1 MEEVNKKLQSMQLK
15 LSAIQEVSNLLI
27 TQLKLDEIL
36 DQMMEIILKVTLTD
50 AGTLMLLDEVE
61 NCLVFKITK
70 GEKAEAIKGYKLK
83 LDEGIAG
90 FVAQT
95 GEPTIIPDVSKEPR
109 FKPEVAKEIDFKT
122 YNILC
127 VPMKIKERI
136 VGVIEVINRLE
147 KEPFSIDDLD
157 LLTAL
162 ANQAAIVIENNKLL
176 QDSQEAVRRLKTLL
190 EVTDVLGA
198 TKDLRSLLDLSMR
211 LATRTMSAEA
221 SSLMLLDEK
230 TNELVFEVVEGVKG
244 KQVLRQIRL
253 KSGEGIAGWVAKE
266 GTPLL
271 VPDVTKDP
279 RFTSKIDQQTSFET
293 KCILCVPLKIKKTT
307 IGIIEVINK
316 VDGGSV
322 FSEKDMEFFSL
333 FAHQVAIAIENA
345 RLYTGKRL
353 PMVEIE
359 EKPTPTPGKR
369 LRLGE
374 ILMEYN
380 LVTQSQVD
388 EALRIQQ
395 ERGKPQTKEKIG
407 QILIRMGATTEDAVN
422 CALSAQLDVPYV
434 WLTPQMVQEE
444 AIKFLP
450 RELLEHY
457 ALIPIMKIGNELTLV
472 MSDPTDE
479 NVIQDIKSITGA
491 EIKLSL
497 GSKQNIL
504 DIISQVLG
512 EKPKIKEPESGR
524 TGILPVNLPVNN
536 IEEIKSG
543 DEFEH
548 LQEAVKDIDRRLQA
562 IEQITQ
568 KAHCP

>member
-1 MEEVNKKLQSMQLK
+1 MEDSGKKLANTQLK
-15 LSAIQEVSNLLI
+15 LSALQKVSNLI
-27 TQLKLDEIL
+27 IAQWTLDEVL
-36 DQMMEIILKVTLTD
+36 DQIMEIILKVTLTD

-61 NCLVFKITK
+61 NCLTFKITK

-83 LDEGIAG
+83 LGEGIAG

-95 GEPTIIPDVSKEPR
+95 GEPTIIPDVSQEPR
-109 FKPEVAKEIDFKT
+109 FKLEIAKEIDFKT

-136 VGVIEVINRLE
+136 IGVIEVINRLE
-147 KEPFSIDDLD
+147 KEPFSTDDID

-190 EVTDVLGA
+190 EVSEVLGA

-211 LATRTMSAEA
+211 LATRTMNAEA
-221 SSLMLLDEK
+221 SSLMLLDEQ

-253 KSGEGIAGWVAKE
+253 KLGEGIAGWVAKE

-293 KCILCVPLKIKKTT
+293 KCILCIPLKIKKTT

-316 VDGGSV
+316 IDGGSV
-322 FSEKDMEFFSL
+322 FSEKDLEFFNL

-345 RLYTGKRL
+345 RLYTGQGL
-353 PMVEIE
+353 PRVEIE
-359 EKPTPTPGKR
+359 KPPTPTPGQR

-395 ERGKPQTKEKIG
+395 ETKEKIG
-407 QILIRMGATTEDAVN
+407 QILIKMGATTEDAVN
-422 CALSAQLDVPYV
+422 CALSAQLDIPYV
-434 WLTPQMVQEE
+434 WLSPQMVQEE
-444 AIKFLP
+444 AVTSLP
-450 RELLEHY
+450 KEMLEHY
-457 ALIPIMKIGNELTLV
+457 AMIPIMKLGNELTLV

-479 NVIQDIKSITGA
+479 ELIADVKTITGL

-504 DIISQVLG
+504 DIIRQILG
-512 EKPKIKEPESGR
+512 EKPKIKEPEKA
-524 TGILPVNLPVNN
+524 L
-536 IEEIKSG
+536 EEIQTKETRSM
-543 DEFEH
+543 DEFKH
-548 LQEAVKDIDRRLQA
+548 LKEAIKDIDHRLQT
-562 IEQITQ
+562 IEQMIQNPTVSY
-568 KAHCP
+568 H